1 MFAGLEQPT
10 HLLILLVILLLIFG
24 GRKIPELAKG
34 LGQGVREFRQGM
46 NSAES
51 EDEEKE
57 KPKAVRAAEEGVK
70 AAREELRDEREEE
83 SGGRPRDP
91 EHSEKR

>member
-34 LGQGVREFRQGM
+34 LGQGVREFREGM

-51 EDEEKE
+51 EDEKEK

-70 AAREELRDEREEE
+70 AAREELRDEE
-83 SGGRPRDP
+83 SGERPRDP
-91 EHSEKR
+91 ERSERR